1 MLNEFRFQFMRP
13 PRRESVALVAT
24 GIMVLVVSAAVLGPR
39 WWRLSLLGEWATYML
54 LAVAVLAWRPFRS
67 AVARTGR
74 RERVAVVAAF
84 LLLALGQ
91 FIGGSRLTFPL
102 VRFQMFTDATSSQTR
117 QYHYLGFS
125 KTGDPMSVDPV
136 ELFPSLDRGR
146 FEGRLQ
152 QTVEAAVKDG
162 PGSDAATTYEGILSA
177 LIARYN
183 MSAKDPLVR
192 LEVRAVDLSLDPPPR
207 DRVAASGTLVW
218 SVEATP

>member
-1 MLNEFRFQFMRP
+1 VLNESRFQFMRP
-13 PRRESVALVAT
+13 PRRESVVLAAT
-24 GIMVLVVSAAVLGPR
+24 GVVVFVVSAAVLGPR

-54 LAVAVLAWRPFRS
+54 LAFVVLAWRPFRL

-74 RERVAVVAAF
+74 RERIAVTAAF

-91 FIGGSRLTFPL
+91 LIGGSRLTFPL

-117 QYHYLGFS
+117 QYYYLGIS
-125 KTGDPMSVDPV
+125 KTGDTTSIDPV

-152 QTVEAAVKDG
+152 QTVEAAVEDG
-162 PGSDAATTYEGILSA
+162 PGSDAAATYEGILSA

-183 MSAKDPLVR
+183 LGAKDPLVR

-207 DRVAASGTLVW
+207 DRVAVRGTLVW